1 MFDFIACLEQH
12 ARDYGKEGNAR
23 WDPWVPD
30 ETKAIYWV
38 CAYANNQ
45 WALDDAL
52 TEDPGETSFHKAMA
66 LADGTVSV
74 LDKEG
79 KVFERI
85 WCAACPRAPL
95 PPSLHPTHL

>member
-12 ARDYGKEGNAR
+12 CTDYGKDPYGNDVEGGTT
-23 WDPWVPD
+23 D
-30 ETKAIYWV
+30 ETPYWV

-74 LDKEG
+74 LDKSG
-79 KVFERI
+79 TVFERI
-85 WCAACPRAPL
+85 WCVPSCTPSHFPL
-95 PPSLHPTHL
+95 PLTPHL